1 MTELDNR
8 PEPLNID
15 KLDQRPAYLEFED
28 FSHTGLGLET
38 YADGLQHPVE
48 LRRILTGDLSCEMTV
63 SFRTRE
69 EEDYRALDYP
79 PPQPKKG
86 VEIFDSLG
94 RSVYNQFG
102 LPQGWCESDELG
114 PPPGAEELGQSLLQ
128 LMAAQQSAALGIPPR
143 KPGRPP
149 TAQGAFD
156 PETGSVRYIC
166 RLHCGASL
174 ASAKGSI

>member
-1 MTELDNR
+1 MTELEKR

-15 KLDQRPAYLEFED
+15 KLGQRPAYLDFED

-38 YADGLQHPVE
+38 YADGLQHPIE

-63 SFRTRE
+63 SFRSRE

-94 RSVYNQFG
+94 RSIYNQFG
-102 LPQGWCESDELG
+102 LPQVPAPRCTSRLCPGLG
-114 PPPGAEELGQSLLQ
+114 
-128 LMAAQQSAALGIPPR
+128 
-143 KPGRPP
+143 
-149 TAQGAFD
+149 
-156 PETGSVRYIC
+156 
-166 RLHCGASL
+166 
-174 ASAKGSI
+174 